1 MPGILFGTEQ
11 DCLCGIRVLAPCL
24 DKETDPSCDSSIN
37 LSLIIIIITITKWS
51 RVPGKQP
58 AQSKVSFLSPKGFF
72 FFKFLFLPEVQNS
85 RRSREYIRDKEVEAP
100 PLILC
105 TQPSLSEP
113 IPSASFPKA
122 ASGTWST
129 EFFRMTCLQA
139 WL

>member
-1 MPGILFGTEQ
+1 MPGIVFGTEQ

-24 DKETDPSCDSSIN
+24 DKEIDPSRDSSIN

-58 AQSKVSFLSPKGFF
+58 ARSKVSFLSPKGFFF

-100 PLILC
+100 PLIPVHPTL
-105 TQPSLSEP
+105 PLGADSERVDRK
-113 IPSASFPKA
+113 SVV
-122 ASGTWST
+122 
-129 EFFRMTCLQA
+129 
-139 WL
+139 